1 MGLFYEVSDRNV
13 LLVAG
18 AVRYYNLELFA
29 QSVAKLELELKRK
42 IEVIFL
48 NDTKNQIVSADQ
60 LKKVPRSK
68 LVTCNL
74 GSLVSLE
81 NAILPYNDKLLA
93 VLCTREDDIPIFKKV
108 IPHVPYLLTPN
119 AESLDWTTN
128 KVQMRRRLVTYD
140 PKLTPVYSVAEDA
153 TQETIDRI
161 IKKVGFPLV
170 VKPAGLA
177 ASLLVS
183 VCYDEE
189 EFKTALTKALAA
201 ISKVYKQYGGRGEPQ
216 ILVEQFLEGTMYSID
231 AYVTARGRVYTCP
244 PVHVKT
250 GRAIGI
256 DDFHGYQ
263 QLTPVKLQKPKVE
276 EAEAVAKDAVL
287 AMGLRNVTCHVEMI
301 KTESKGWKVIEIAAR
316 PGGFRD
322 ILYNLAYGIDHI
334 HNDILIRLP
343 KRPKISRKAKGYAV
357 AMKFFPRE
365 EGKLIKVSGLEK
377 LKKFESFHKL
387 MVNKKDGDI
396 CMHSKHGGKSVFD
409 VIMFNQTRAK
419 LIADIRRL
427 ERLVTIQT
435 EPLNGNKKN

>member
-1 MGLFYEVSDRNV
+1 MGLFYEVADRNV

-18 AVRYYNLELFA
+18 AVRPYNLELFA
-29 QSVAKLELELKRK
+29 QSVSKLELELKRK
-42 IEVIFL
+42 IEVVFL
-48 NDTKNQIVSADQ
+48 NDVKQQLVTEDQ
-60 LKKVPRSK
+60 LKKVKKSK
-68 LVTCNL
+68 LITCNMS
-74 GSLVSLE
+74 SLISLE
-81 NAILPYNDKLLA
+81 NALLGYTDRLLA
-93 VLCTREDDIPIFKKV
+93 VLCTREDDIPLFKKV

-128 KVQMRRRLVTYD
+128 KIQMRRRLATYD
-140 PKLTPVYSVAEDA
+140 PKLTPVYSVAEDN
-153 TQETIDRI
+153 TKETINRI

-189 EFKTALTKALAA
+189 EFTTVLTKALSAVK
-201 ISKVYKQYGGRGEPQ
+201 KVYKQYGGRGEPQ
-216 ILVEQFLEGTMYSID
+216 ILVEQFLEGSMYSID
-231 AYVTARGRVYTCP
+231 AYVTSRGRVYTCP
-244 PVHVKT
+244 PVHIKT

-263 QLTPVKLQKPKVE
+263 QLTPVKLQKQKVE
-276 EAEAVAKDAVL
+276 VAEAVAKDAVL

-301 KTESKGWKVIEIAAR
+301 KTESKGWKVVEIAAR

-322 ILYNLAYGIDHI
+322 ILYDLAYGFDHI

-357 AMKFFPRE
+357 AMKFFPRQ
-365 EGKLIKVSGLEK
+365 EGTLVKVSGLEK

-387 MVNKKDGDI
+387 MINKKDGEK
-396 CMHSKHGGKSVFD
+396 CLHSKHGGKSVFD
-409 VIMFNQTRAK
+409 VIMFNKTRAK

-435 EPLNGNKKN
+435 EPLNGTKKN